1 MNLLPTFDFS
11 YANVSRGAQDIQ
23 MWSLNDSG
31 ILSTKSRGTIP
42 MQNLNMSAWSL
53 EWTEPDNEAYYD
65 ENNIPISPMSP

>member
-42 MQNLNMSAWSL
+42 MQNLNMSAWSI
-53 EWTEPDNEAYYD
+53 EWNEPDNEAYYD